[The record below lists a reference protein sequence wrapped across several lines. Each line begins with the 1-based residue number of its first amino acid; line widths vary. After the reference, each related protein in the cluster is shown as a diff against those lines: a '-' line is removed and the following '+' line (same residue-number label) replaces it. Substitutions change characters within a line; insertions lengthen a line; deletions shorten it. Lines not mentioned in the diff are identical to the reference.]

1 MASWGV
7 LSGAFDAT
15 AQINASLQR
24 AAHAER

>member
-15 AQINASLQR
+15 AQINAAVQR
-24 AAHAER
+24 AAHAGR